1 MHKRICPICEA
12 ACGLVVS
19 ADGREVTA
27 IEPNR
32 KDVFSK
38 GHACAKGI
46 ALKDLDQDPQRLR
59 TPLVRENDEF
69 REASFEEAYAIIQK
83 NLTGIR
89 DHHGANSIATYIGNP
104 TAHNIGLALGL
115 GVFLGQLRSTNIYS
129 AGSVD
134 QLPKQLASEL
144 MFGNDMAIPVPDIE
158 RGDFILMLGANP
170 AVSNGSLWVVPK
182 FREKLR
188 TLQNRGGQLWTIDPR
203 RSETARLADRHFFIR
218 PGTDAWLLAGIITA
232 LLDFGVEMPDRY
244 SVSGWLGLKNRIEQ
258 IELSAIEKHTGID
271 AESVRSMAAAL
282 ANAESAA
289 VYGRVGTTLQKHGT
303 LTSFLIEVVN
313 LLTGNLDKEG
323 GAMFPEQP
331 YATPAK
337 PDTGLSYDR
346 FQSRVSGYPEVLG
359 QMPVVA
365 LAEEIETPGEGQIK
379 ALVSFAGN
387 PVVSNPDSYRL
398 ERALDQLEFMVA
410 IDIYENETTRH
421 ADVILPGTSP
431 FEDSYYA
438 SFLGSMGYRN
448 AARYSPPIFPSDAK
462 REWNLGLTL
471 GYLLNADAPPNRENL
486 REFEDSVVAAS
497 VAEYTND
504 ESSPLHGRDMQEIL
518 GMVGP
523 EEGVER
529 LLDLGIRAGRWG
541 DQFGGQKDGLTLQKL
556 IDAPDGTDLGAIR
569 SERLGEVVKT
579 PDGHINLSPPVL
591 MEDLARLVSEVS
603 GKGFQLIG
611 RRSAA
616 TNNSWLHN
624 LPTLTRGKHPCS
636 LHMNREDAHELG
648 IGDDGRVELD
658 AGNGKI
664 VATVTRTDDLARGV
678 VSLPHGFSETDLVLS
693 NQRKGP
699 NYNSIIATSHI
710 DAPSGTAALNGV
722 SVAINRVDS

>member
-12 ACGLVVS
+12 ACGLVIS
-19 ADGREVTA
+19 ADGRDVTA

-32 KDVFSK
+32 ADVFSK

-59 TPLVRENDEF
+59 TPLIRVDDEF
-69 REASFEEAYAIIQK
+69 REASFEEAYQLIQA
-83 NLTGIR
+83 NLKRIR
-89 DHHGANSIATYIGNP
+89 ERDGANSVAVYIGNP
-104 TAHNIGLALGL
+104 TAHNIGLSLGL
-115 GVFLGQLRSTNIYS
+115 GVFLRQLRSTNIYS

-188 TLQNRGGQLWTIDPR
+188 AFQDRGGQLWTVDPR

-218 PGTDAWLLAGIITA
+218 PGTDAWLLAGIINT
-232 LLDFGVEMPDRY
+232 LVQSGVEMPDRY
-244 SVSGWLGLKNRIEQ
+244 AVSGWQSLKDSIEQ
-258 IELSAIEKHTGID
+258 IELSAVEKHTGID
-271 AESVRSMAAAL
+271 AECVHAMAATL
-282 ANAESAA
+282 ADADSAA

-331 YATPAK
+331 YSTPAK
-337 PDTGLSYDR
+337 PDTGLSYNR

-365 LAEEIETPGEGQIK
+365 LAEEMETPGEGQIK

-387 PVVSNPDSYRL
+387 PLVSNPDSDRL
-398 ERALDQLEFMVA
+398 ERAFDQLEFMVA
-410 IDIYENETTRH
+410 IDIYENETTRY

-448 AARYSPPIFPSDAK
+448 SARYSPPIFRSDAK

-471 GYLLNADAPPNRENL
+471 GYLLKADAPPNEEAL
-486 REFEDSVVAAS
+486 RDFEDTVVAAS

-504 ESSPLHGRDMQEIL
+504 ESSPIHGRDMQEIL
-518 GMVGP
+518 GMLGP
-523 EEGVER
+523 QEGVER

-541 DQFGGQKDGLTLQKL
+541 DHFGGRQDGLTLQKM
-556 IDAPDGTDLGAIR
+556 IDTPDGTDLGAIR
-569 SERLGEVVKT
+569 AKRLAEVVHT
-579 PDGHINLSPPVL
+579 PDGHINLSHSVL
-591 MEDLARLVSEVS
+591 IEDLVRLVAEQP
-603 GKGFQLIG
+603 GTGFQLIG
-611 RRSAA
+611 RRSAG

-624 LPTLTRGKHPCS
+624 LPTLTRGKNPCS
-636 LHMNREDAHELG
+636 LHMNRDDANELG
-648 IGDDGRVELD
+648 IGDDDRVELD

-664 VATVTRTDDLARGV
+664 VATLTCTDDLARGV

-693 NQRKGP
+693 SQRKGP

-710 DAPSGTAALNGV
+710 DAPSATAALNGV
-722 SVAINRVDS
+722 SVVINRVG